1 LALGLTTT
9 RNEMNKN
16 IKKLAAVATDLADDA
31 HYDLVEID
39 AKDISWINIYT
50 EKLTE
55 VIVRE
60 CISVVR
66 KNEKLLTQYG
76 TSKNI
81 SE

>member
-1 LALGLTTT
+1 
-9 RNEMNKN
+9 MNKN

-66 KNEKLLTQYG
+66 KNEKTVDAIWDIKEHFG
-76 TSKNI
+76 VK
-81 SE
+81 